1 MSEGMLCLKWK
12 DKREVCMLS
21 TPHDDSVIEKRR
33 RGRETTDG
41 TEVIKNQELLRSTI
55 TLWEE
60 LTCPIK
66 WYFTMGMLTGQKNG
80 GNEHSLDLCITNAN
94 VLYNLTAPKKLNTV

>member
-41 TEVIKNQELLRSTI
+41 TEVIKKPRVIEEYNNFMGGVDLSDQMVLYYGYAHRSK
-55 TLWEE
+55 
-60 LTCPIK
+60 K
-66 WYFTMGMLTGQKNG
+66 WWKRAFFRSMYNKCKCSIQTQ
-80 GNEHSLDLCITNAN
+80 HSLISI
-94 VLYNLTAPKKLNTV
+94 